1 MAPVDGKMKQSSF
14 RWFGHV
20 QRREVTKPMRSD
32 LIQVKGTKEEE
43 DLKSN
48 W

>member
-20 QRREVTKPMRSD
+20 QRGEINIPVRSD
-32 LIQVKGTKEEE
+32 LIQVKGSKEEE
-43 DLKSN
+43 DQKSN